1 MTIDRQQRIVDFQQ
15 KFSAVVQNISKVIK
29 GKQEVIEH
37 VLTSLIAGGHVMLL
51 DVPGTGKTMLA
62 RSIAAS
68 IQSKFKRIQFTPDL
82 LPMDITG
89 NNIFN
94 MRSKSFTFQPGP
106 IFTNILLAD
115 EINRATPKTQSALL
129 EVMAERQVT
138 IEGKTHMIPNPFLVI
153 ATMNPLDA
161 QQGTYQLPAAQLDRF
176 SIQVS
181 MGFPPPDAEMD
192 MLDVHLAHRPVIESL
207 TPVIDM
213 ETFLSWQTLVHQTF
227 LSEEVK
233 EYLVQFINV
242 IRADSSCLTPPSP
255 RATLMLARVSQAY
268 AMTQGRSFVSS
279 HDIRLMAPLVLSHRM
294 VLSGSLNAH
303 AYVRDVI
310 SKIPSPE

>member
-1 MTIDRQQRIVDFQQ
+1 MNEREEHIATFQ
-15 KFSAVVQNISKVIK
+15 KEFVAVVDNISKVIK
-29 GKQEVIEH
+29 GKRQEIEN

-106 IFTNILLAD
+106 IFTNLLLAD

-129 EVMAERQVT
+129 EVMAEGQVT
-138 IEGKTHMIPNPFLVI
+138 VEGKTHILPRPFLVI

-176 SIQVS
+176 SIQIS
-181 MGFPPPDAEMD
+181 MGFPPAEAELE

-207 TPVIDM
+207 SPVIDM
-213 ETFLSWQTLVHQTF
+213 ETFQKWQALVPQTF
-227 LSEEVK
+227 ISEEVK
-233 EYLVQFINV
+233 EYLVHLINV
-242 IRADSSCLTPPSP
+242 IRSDVRCLTPPSP
-255 RATLMLARVSQAY
+255 RATLMLARIAQAR
-268 AMTQGRSFVSS
+268 AMVKGRSFVGVG
-279 HDIRLMAPLVLSHRM
+279 DIQTMASMVLTHRM
-294 VLSGSLNAH
+294 VLSGSISSQ
-303 AYVRDVI
+303 AYVRDI
-310 SKIPSPE
+310 IEKIPTSE

>member
-1 MTIDRQQRIVDFQQ
+1 MSEREAYIATFQ
-15 KFSAVVQNISKVIK
+15 KEFVAVVDNISKVIK
-29 GKQEVIEH
+29 GKREIIEH

-106 IFTNILLAD
+106 IFTNLLLAD

-129 EVMAERQVT
+129 EVMAEGQVT
-138 IEGKTHMIPNPFLVI
+138 VEGKTHILPSPFLVI

-181 MGFPPPDAEMD
+181 MGFPPAEAELE

-207 TPVIDM
+207 SPVIDM
-213 ETFLSWQTLVHQTF
+213 ETFQKWQSLVPQTF
-227 LSEEVK
+227 ISEEVK
-233 EYLVQFINV
+233 EYLVHLINV
-242 IRADSSCLTPPSP
+242 IRSDVRCLTPPSP
-255 RATLMLARVSQAY
+255 RATLMLARIAQAR
-268 AMTQGRSFVSS
+268 AMIKGRAFVGVG
-279 HDIRLMAPLVLSHRM
+279 DIQHMAAMVLTHRM
-294 VLSGSLNAH
+294 VLSGSISPQ
-303 AYVRDVI
+303 AYIRDVI
-310 SKIPSPE
+310 AKIPTSE